1 MVVPN
6 PPPATI
12 DDLYRVEGKAELIAG
27 RIVQYMPAGRLHN
40 RVAARIFRSLD
51 DYATRTGV
59 GEAFTDNIGCAIHP
73 PLPSGR
79 ESFSPDAAYHAGPF
93 PADEWRFLEGGPTF
107 AVEVRSA
114 DDYGPAAESNI
125 ADKRQD
131 YFLAG
136 TRVVWDVDADA
147 ETVTVYR
154 ESDPEHPIVYRRGD
168 VADAQPA
175 LPGWRMPVDSIFD

>member
-12 DDLYRVEGKAELIAG
+12 DDLYRVEGKAELISG

-40 RVAARIFRSLD
+40 RVAARIYRSLD
-51 DYATRTGV
+51 DYARQSGV
-59 GEAFTDNIGCAIHP
+59 GEAFTDNLGCALHP
-73 PLPSGR
+73 PLPNGR

-93 PADEWRFLEGGPTF
+93 PTNEWQFLEGGPTF
-107 AVEVRSA
+107 AVEVRSVE
-114 DDYGPAAESNI
+114 DYGPAAEASM
-125 ADKRQD
+125 AEKRND

-136 TRVVWDVDADA
+136 TRVVWDVDPDA

-154 ESDPEHPIVYRRGD
+154 ATDPDTATFYRRGE
-168 VADAQPA
+168 VAEAEPA
-175 LPGWRMPVDSIFD
+175 VPGWRLPVDSIFG